1 MNSTSS
7 LPALIEQFFIDRLT
21 RQQHASDHTI
31 ASYRDTFRLLLRYAA
46 KELRRPPSE
55 LLLREIDAALIC
67 NFLDSLETER
77 SSSAHTRNLRLISIR
92 SFFRFVAF
100 EAPEYSGQVQ
110 RILAIPSKRHDKK
123 LMHFLSRPEIDVL
136 LGMPDRTTWLGRRD
150 HALLLLAVHTG
161 LRLSEITRLDR
172 NSVILGTGAHVRCT
186 GKGRKD
192 RCTPLS
198 KQLVAALQLWLKEER
213 RHNAEAPF
221 PNIHGGRLSSD
232 AVQYLLA
239 KYVSE
244 ARERCPSLKQKR
256 ISPHALR
263 HTAAMM
269 LLEAGVD
276 CTVIALWLGHE
287 SVETTQA
294 YLHAHMAIKEA
305 ALAKIRP
312 SPHRA
317 SSRYRPSDRLL
328 HFLDAL

>member
-1 MNSTSS
+1 MNDNPS
-7 LPALIEQFFIDRLT
+7 LPLLIERFFTERLT
-21 RQQHASDHTI
+21 HQQHVSCHTI
-31 ASYRDTFRLLLRYAA
+31 ASYRDTFRLLLRYAS
-46 KELRRPPSE
+46 KQLGRPPSG
-55 LLLREIDAALIC
+55 LHLREIDAVLISA
-67 NFLDSLETER
+67 FLDSLETER
-77 SSSAHTRNLRLISIR
+77 SASACTRNIRLTSIR

-100 EAPEYSGQVQ
+100 EAPDHSAHIQ
-110 RILAIPSKRHDKK
+110 RVLAIPSKRHDKK
-123 LMHFLSRPEIDVL
+123 LMHFLSRPEIDAL
-136 LGMPDRTTWLGRRD
+136 LGAPDRTTWLGRRD
-150 HALLLLAVHTG
+150 YALLLLAIHTG
-161 LRLSEITRLDR
+161 LRLSEMTSLKSGSI
-172 NSVILGTGAHVRCT
+172 VFGAGAHIRCT

-198 KQLVAALQLWLKEER
+198 KQAVLVLQSWLKEAR
-213 RHNAEAPF
+213 KHSTDALF
-221 PNIHGGRLSSD
+221 PNVNGGHLSSD

-239 KYVSE
+239 KYLAV

-287 SVETTQA
+287 SIETTQT

-312 SPHRA
+312 SGRMA
-317 SSRYRPSDRLL
+317 AARYRPSDRLL